1 MDKRGKNVGSHRPY
15 KGKRVIT
22 LPQPGE
28 ENTEGKNDFSH
39 INMTKKIRMSAW
51 HPKENTFAVV
61 KENSLFIY
69 TEKRQSLDKE
79 KKNKVVYDKDK
90 DVVMEGPNDTDAK

>member
-1 MDKRGKNVGSHRPY
+1 MDKRGKNVGVHRHY

-22 LPQPGE
+22 MPAPGE
-28 ENTEGKNDFSH
+28 ENTEKNDFSH

-69 TEKRQSLDKE
+69 TEKR
-79 KKNKVVYDKDK
+79 
-90 DVVMEGPNDTDAK
+90 

>member
-1 MDKRGKNVGSHRPY
+1 MDKRGKNVGVHRPY

-22 LPQPGE
+22 LPTPGE
-28 ENTEGKNDFSH
+28 ENPDKSDFSH

-51 HPKENTFAVV
+51 HPQENTFAVV

-69 TEKRQSLDKE
+69 TEKRQSLDKA
-79 KKNKVVYDKDK
+79 KKDGKISYDKDN
-90 DVVMEGPNDTDAK
+90 DVVMNNDTK

>member
-1 MDKRGKNVGSHRPY
+1 MDKRGKNVGAHRPY

-22 LPQPGE
+22 LPAPGE
-28 ENTEGKNDFSH
+28 ENVEKNDFSH

-69 TEKRQSLDKE
+69 TEKRQSLDKV
-79 KKNKVVYDKDK
+79 KKDGKVVYDKDK
-90 DVVMEGPNDTDAK
+90 DVVMDNG